1 MLAEGETLI
10 TEDKK
15 VVLNRRNSDWSIHFE
30 ISASILCKM
39 EIPKDQIATLL
50 ESELY
55 SSAQIL
61 VIFAYF
67 ICSSEPYLL
76 PFPLHIMCSSLI
88 FFCFLSLIRVLF
100 SFHRLPLILKP
111 ILTSRLKIWL
121 LFFISLLLLLL
132 TSLLSFLILSS
143 CIIPDFSWR
152 RIVSREGVSQSDSE
166 LLEEIFFSW
175 LN

>member
-1 MLAEGETLI
+1 MDLENLKHSSRKRTLQLGSNTCNFCILHMFFWTLSIAIPI
-10 TEDKK
+10 TYN
-15 VVLNRRNSDWSIHFE
+15 VFLFN
-30 ISASILCKM
+30 
-39 EIPKDQIATLL
+39 
-50 ESELY
+50 
-55 SSAQIL
+55 
-61 VIFAYF
+61 
-67 ICSSEPYLL
+67 
-76 PFPLHIMCSSLI
+76 